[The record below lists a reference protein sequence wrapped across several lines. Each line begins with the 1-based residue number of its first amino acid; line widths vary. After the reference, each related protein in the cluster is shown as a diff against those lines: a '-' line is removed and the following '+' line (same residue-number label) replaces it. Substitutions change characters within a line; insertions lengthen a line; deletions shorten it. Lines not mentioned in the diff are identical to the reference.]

1 MKRYWR
7 SLQFRLV
14 ISYLGL
20 SLLVLSIVGF
30 TFSAVLRTYAYFVQQ
45 QRVAEYVAR
54 VQALAE
60 QARAAK
66 LSPAEFQA
74 RLQQELPQVEI
85 IDSAMVRDELR
96 TVLPQ
101 RPNRESEAAPER
113 EMDRLATRVMIF
125 SGVRAG
131 PAPEWRLP
139 YTSGSAGTTL
149 MLLRVR
155 PEPGAAL
162 QSLMY
167 QVIGVLAA
175 IFLLAGLIGWWLSR
189 WLARSLGRLADA
201 TAAVASGNFQQNVEP
216 TGVNEL
222 DRLAEQFNQMV
233 QNLRETFRSL
243 QSERDLAR
251 RFAGDAAHEL
261 RTPVAALRAYA
272 DVLEDRPERLDAVMP
287 GLGRQV
293 GRMEGVIQGLLEL
306 SRLSEGTGTVLEP
319 GDLGEIV
326 RQSHGALDA
335 MAEDYD
341 HTLRLT
347 VPAEPVPVRLDRRLL
362 EAVLQNLVENACKFT
377 PEGGE
382 VAIAV
387 ELGADGSALLTVSD
401 NGPGIPQDELP
412 FIFERFHRGVGT
424 QSIPGTGLGLAIVKE
439 AVARLGASVE
449 VQSGMGEGSRFT
461 VRLPLAHHQA

>member
-1 MKRYWR
+1 MTRYWR

-20 SLLVLSIVGF
+20 SLLVLTIVGF
-30 TFSAVLRTYAYFVQQ
+30 TFSAVLRTYASFVQQ
-45 QRVAEYVAR
+45 QRVAEYFAR
-54 VQALAE
+54 IQTLAE
-60 QARAAK
+60 EARSAK

-74 RLQQELPQVEI
+74 RLQKELPEVEI
-85 IDSAMVRDELR
+85 IDSAMVREELR
-96 TVLPQ
+96 TIAPPRLH
-101 RPNRESEAAPER
+101 REGEQTPER
-113 EMDRLATRVMIF
+113 EVDRLAARVMIF
-125 SGVRAG
+125 SGMRAG

-139 YTSGSAGTTL
+139 YSTGSTGTA
-149 MLLRVR
+149 LLVMRLK
-155 PEPGAAL
+155 PQPGAVL
-162 QSLMY
+162 QSLMF

-243 QSERDLAR
+243 QGERDLAR

-306 SRLSEGTGTVLEP
+306 SRLSEGTGAVLQP
-319 GDLGEIV
+319 GDLGEAV
-326 RQSHGALDA
+326 QQCHGALDA
-335 MAEDYD
+335 VAEDYD

-347 VPAEPVPVRLDRRLL
+347 VPTEPMPIRLDRRLL
-362 EAVLQNLVENACKFT
+362 ELVLQNLVENACKFT

-382 VAIAV
+382 VAVTV
-387 ELGADGSALLTVSD
+387 EPGAGGTALLTVSD
-401 NGPGIPQDELP
+401 NGPGIPQEELP
-412 FIFERFHRGVGT
+412 YIFDRFHRGVGT

-439 AVARLGASVE
+439 AVARLGGSVE
-449 VQSGMGEGSRFT
+449 VQSAVGEGSRFT
-461 VRLPLAHHQA
+461 VHFPRLQP

>member
-1 MKRYWR
+1 MNRYWR

-20 SLLVLSIVGF
+20 SLLVLTIVGF

-45 QRVAEYVAR
+45 QRAAEYVAR
-54 VQALAE
+54 VQVLAE

-74 RLQQELPQVEI
+74 RLQKELPEVEI
-85 IDSAMVRDELR
+85 IDSALVREEMR
-96 TVLPQ
+96 TAVPPRL
-101 RPNRESEAAPER
+101 NREGEPPSER
-113 EMDRLATRVMIF
+113 DGDRLAARVMIF
-125 SGVRAG
+125 SGMRSG

-139 YTSGSAGTTL
+139 YSGGSTGTAL
-149 MLLRVR
+149 MVLRLR
-155 PEPGAAL
+155 PQPGAAL

-167 QVIGVLAA
+167 QVIGVLVA

-201 TAAVASGNFQQNVEP
+201 TAAVAAGNFQQNVKA

-272 DVLEDRPERLDAVMP
+272 DVLEERPERLGAVIP

-306 SRLSEGTGTVLEP
+306 SRLSEGTGALLEP
-319 GDLGEIV
+319 GDLGEAV
-326 RQSHGALDA
+326 QQTHGALDA
-335 MAEDYD
+335 MAEDYG
-341 HTLRLT
+341 HSLRLA
-347 VPAEPVPVRLDRRLL
+347 VPTEPVPVRLDRRLL
-362 EAVLQNLVENACKFT
+362 ELVLHNLVENACKFT

-382 VAIAV
+382 VGVTV
-387 ELGADGSALLTVSD
+387 ELNPDQTARLAVSD

-412 FIFERFHRGVGT
+412 YIFERFHRGVGT
-424 QSIPGTGLGLAIVKE
+424 QTIPGTGLGLAIVKE
-439 AVARLGASVE
+439 AVARLGGKVD
-449 VQSGMGEGSRFT
+449 VQSAPGEGSRFA
-461 VRLPLAHHQA
+461 VHFPRLQP